1 MNETSDVH
9 SKAKKGAYFLIIS
22 VTKPSVVNVGQL
34 GELQLLPG
42 MYLYVGSALG
52 MGSTSLQHRLARHQ
66 LKTKCMKKHWHIDF
80 ITTLPHAKVH
90 YIVVVETSR
99 RLECLLSKH
108 IAQLDGVG
116 CPLKG
121 FGSSDCS
128 QCETHFYSYAKNIEQ
143 AVKACNNIVQK
154 LGIRPKIISAEA
166 HSGK

>member
-1 MNETSDVH
+1 M
-9 SKAKKGAYFLIIS
+9 
-22 VTKPSVVNVGQL
+22 GQL

-42 MYLYVGSALG
+42 LYLYVGSALG

-80 ITTLPHAKVH
+80 ITTLPYAKIP
-90 YIVVVETSR
+90 YIVVIETSK

-108 IAQLDGVG
+108 IAQLDGIR

-143 AVKACNNIVQK
+143 VVEACNNIMLK
-154 LGIRPKIISAEA
+154 LGFRPKIISTETYF
-166 HSGK
+166 GK